1 MKSKAQAY
9 LKTMGMDTAS
19 LPQKYQENFEAMRDF
34 EEILDIAE
42 PGSEDYREAL
52 SEWEDYDEQILAALK
67 KDYPAQEGYGGTLRW
82 NWVREGEEVRVDW
95 DHPDRYVDGRYYIML
110 PKPAEG
116 KLATYEKVGEGDIE
130 FPGQDKRIQELL
142 ARAPEWVKAKA
153 PNPEEK
159 EGLENVNREF
169 RQYIQKRDSEITKLP
184 DSLPYMKGDKIV
196 DVKGREHKVYMVVDD
211 VPLAI
216 STRHQRDDGHKLTFL
231 EYYDRQAKLWKN
243 DGEPYYHTHAP
254 TEAEIRARPRG
265 FFEER
270 SETMPPVDEKGKR
283 RIDSQALDA
292 LETQLEKLPQTK
304 DLHSEYGEY
313 TDERKKLHD
322 KIIKEE
328 VEGNTCIR
336 REAPIAILT
345 GGLPGSGKSTYV
357 RNNKDWMDNPAI
369 FKVDADEIRAKLPEY
384 KGWNASQTHSETQ
397 DIVKTLLGKVGKFG
411 CSYDV
416 IYDGT
421 MNKSKKYKPLIEV
434 LKKEGYRVF
443 IMFLKVDKAT
453 SLERAMGR
461 YQKSGRYV
469 PRFVIEE
476 GVQNGLTAFEEL
488 KGMVDGYVLVDGKT
502 QKVLEKG
509 GAEIPDDRDYSKLDD
524 QPPQKTSKPKPRK
537 KAKKV
542 YKKDY
547 YAAMD
552 KAHPGLSKAQAK
564 GMKQKEYEALMDK
577 LEQGAKDMG
586 LTAKKASEYAEA
598 YVSVHLPK
606 GSTAQKPKGFNPPAS
621 IEVFLVMDQPEEPGQ
636 YDLDDADLYLSKEK
650 ALANKDEGIAVRAA
664 LDIEQWMEDNS
675 LSFESEKDLLK
686 EVQQPG
692 WSWDG
697 VVSIEEEIDYPEYT
711 PPESIKAYG
720 VLGFVDKEED
730 YYEYDT
736 LSIEFNKGLV
746 VKTAKDLGQWAVEL
760 DFKAAKWLD
769 RLKQEGGPAPAIQ
782 SLEDVKTEIRGG
794 GYEYD
799 EGIVTIGKVLHNPDD
814 LSNLRK
820 STGTEPSAGTKPSFS
835 WRTAADTSKLMP
847 MLNHCQ
853 EYALKVDKDL
863 PVQLKGTGKE
873 SITVTAQKG
882 EYLIFDDK
890 GHLVYVMNANSFKR
904 KCIENTTLEKHLKE
918 KHQSGPKPSGR
929 PLPKALEKYR
939 GVFGDYDGD
948 GVLNVDDPDPYT
960 PGDGTTVEEVKLAD
974 EIEKIIDFRKDYDT
988 ARNEFVEILKKHA
1001 EGETDILSRTKTP
1014 YSIINKLRR
1023 KRLVGKKGLTD
1034 VIGTMVVFPDQ
1045 KSLEDFKDKVNAGKL
1060 GEVLE
1065 FDDYY
1070 KKPQAGYRAYHWNVV
1085 YKGSPVEIQAK
1096 TERVKKIA
1104 KANHTLYK
1112 EGRDDA
1118 EKLGALMLLANQA
1131 DKGDQAAMKK
1141 IDPVLKDPKALK
1153 QYLTE
1158 KKMDTTKATKQ
1169 PDAPKADKQSAIP
1182 KAASKPASRAPVKA
1196 TPEGSCT
1203 AEELTTAQKVAKIM
1217 KMVDENTMVWS
1228 DIFDTKQW
1236 KKTREI
1242 EGIYE
1247 LRAEADK
1254 GKIIVKVRDWS
1265 AKGKKEAEKWYSL
1278 CIDSYRLTKI
1288 DTPPQSSYR
1297 SVVSKSQLQ
1306 AAYTTKGERKYRKCA
1321 ALHSELAKCRMKGN
1335 CTTEQRERYKKEVDT
1350 CGNLAKTK
1358 VGVPKYVI
1366 YLHAETKKRRKKGEA
1381 YSDALARVAEELRK
1395 AAA

>member
-9 LKTMGMDTAS
+9 IKTMGMDTAS

-52 SEWEDYDEQILAALK
+52 AEWEDYDEQILAALK
-67 KDYPAQEGYGGTLRW
+67 KDYPAQQGYGGTLRW
-82 NWVREGEEVRVDW
+82 NWVKEGEEVRVDW
-95 DHPDRYVDGRYYIML
+95 DHPERYVDGRYYIML
-110 PKPAEG
+110 PRPAEG

-142 ARAPEWVKAKA
+142 ARAPQWVKAKT

-159 EGLENVNREF
+159 EGLANVNREF
-169 RQYIQKRDSEITKLP
+169 RQHIKKLDSERTGLP

-211 VPLAI
+211 VPFAI

-231 EYYDRQAKLWKN
+231 EYYDREAKLWKN

-265 FFEER
+265 FFEARPAVPE
-270 SETMPPVDEKGKR
+270 SMPPVDEKGNR

-292 LETQLEKLPQTK
+292 LEAHLEKLPQTK

-345 GGLPGSGKSTYV
+345 GGLPGSGKSTYI

-488 KGMVDGYVLVDGKT
+488 KGMVDGYVLIDGKT

-524 QPPQKTSKPKPRK
+524 QPSQKTSKAKPGK

-552 KAHPGLSKAQAK
+552 KTHPGLSKAQVK

-606 GSTAQKPKGFNPPAS
+606 GSTAQKPKGFAPPPS
-621 IEVFLVMDQPEEPGQ
+621 MEVFLVMDQPEEPGQ

-650 ALANKDEGIAVRAA
+650 ALSNKDEGIAVRAS
-664 LDIEQWMEDNS
+664 LDIEQWMEDNE

-711 PPESIKAYG
+711 LPEIIKAYG
-720 VLGFVDKEED
+720 VLSFVDKEED

-760 DFKAAKWLD
+760 EFKAAKWLE
-769 RLKQEGGPAPAIQ
+769 RLKQEGGPVPVIQ

-799 EGIVTIGKVLHNPDD
+799 EDIVTIGKVLHNPDD

-820 STGTEPSAGTKPSFS
+820 STGTKPSAGTKPSFS

-847 MLNHCQ
+847 ILNHCQ

-890 GHLVYVMNANSFKR
+890 GHLVYVMNAASFKR
-904 KCIENTTLEKHLKE
+904 KCIENTTLEKHLRD
-918 KHQSGPKPSGR
+918 KHQTAPKPNDR

-1023 KRLVGKKGLTD
+1023 KRLAGKKGLTD

-1112 EGRDDA
+1112 EGKDDA

-1131 DKGDQAAMKK
+1131 DKGDQEAMKK

-1158 KKMDTTKATKQ
+1158 KKMDTTKAPKQ
-1169 PDAPKADKQSAIP
+1169 PDAPVVSTKSTKKS
-1182 KAASKPASRAPVKA
+1182 PARTTLKIKCS
-1196 TPEGSCT
+1196 

-1288 DTPPQSSYR
+1288 DTPPQGSYR

>member
-9 LKTMGMDTAS
+9 IKTMGMDTES

-34 EEILDIAE
+34 EEILDIAQ
-42 PGSEDYREAL
+42 PGSEDYKEAL

-67 KDYPAQEGYGGTLRW
+67 KDYPAQQGYGGTLRW

-95 DHPDRYVDGRYYIML
+95 DHPERYVDGRYYIML

-142 ARAPEWVKAKA
+142 ARAPQWVKAKT

-159 EGLENVNREF
+159 EGLANVNREF
-169 RQYIQKRDSEITKLP
+169 RQYMQNRERERTKLP

-196 DVKGREHKVYMVVDD
+196 DVKGREHKVYLVVDD

-231 EYYDRQAKLWKN
+231 EYYDREAKLWKN

-270 SETMPPVDEKGKR
+270 SESMPPVDEKGNR

-292 LETQLEKLPQTK
+292 LEAHLEKLPQTK

-345 GGLPGSGKSTYV
+345 GGLPGSGKSTYI

-369 FKVDADEIRAKLPEY
+369 FKVDADDIRAKLPEY
-384 KGWNASQTHSETQ
+384 EGWNASQTHNETQ

-488 KGMVDGYVLVDGKT
+488 KGMVDGYVLIDGKT

-524 QPPQKTSKPKPRK
+524 QPSQKTSKPKPGK

-552 KAHPGLSKAQAK
+552 KAHPGLSKAQVK

-606 GSTAQKPKGFNPPAS
+606 GSTAQKPKGFTPPPS
-621 IEVFLVMDQPEEPGQ
+621 MEVFLVMDQPGEPGQ
-636 YDLDDADLYLSKEK
+636 YDLEDADLYLSKEK
-650 ALANKDEGIAVRAA
+650 ALSNKDEGIAVRAS
-664 LDIEQWMEDNS
+664 LDIEQWIEDNE

-711 PPESIKAYG
+711 LPESIKAYG
-720 VLGFVDKEED
+720 VLSFVDKEED

-736 LSIEFNKGLV
+736 LSIEFDKGLV

-769 RLKQEGGPAPAIQ
+769 RLKQEGGPVPVIQ
-782 SLEDVKTEIRGG
+782 SVDDLKTEIRGG

-820 STGTEPSAGTKPSFS
+820 STGAEPSAGTKPSFS

-890 GHLVYVMNANSFKR
+890 GHLVYVMNAASFKR

-918 KHQSGPKPSGR
+918 KHQTAPKPNDR

-1023 KRLVGKKGLTD
+1023 KRLAGKKGLTD

-1112 EGRDDA
+1112 EGKDDA

-1169 PDAPKADKQSAIP
+1169 PDAPKADKQSATP
-1182 KAASKPASRAPVKA
+1182 KAASKPAPKAPDKA
-1196 TPEGSCT
+1196 APEGSCT

-1288 DTPPQSSYR
+1288 DTPPQGSYR

>member
-42 PGSEDYREAL
+42 PGSEDYKEAL
-52 SEWEDYDEQILAALK
+52 AEWEDYDEQILAALK
-67 KDYPAQEGYGGTLRW
+67 RDYPAQQGYGGTLRW

-95 DHPDRYVDGRYYIML
+95 DHPERYVDGRYYIML

-142 ARAPEWVKAKA
+142 ARAPQWVKAKT
-153 PNPEEK
+153 PSPEEK
-159 EGLENVNREF
+159 EGLGNVNREF
-169 RQYIQKRDSEITKLP
+169 RQYIQKLDSERTKLP

-196 DVKGREHKVYMVVDD
+196 DVKGREHKVYLVVDD
-211 VPLAI
+211 VPFAI

-231 EYYDRQAKLWKN
+231 EYYDRQSKLWKN

-254 TEAEIRARPRG
+254 TEAAIRARPRG
-265 FFEER
+265 FFEAR
-270 SETMPPVDEKGKR
+270 SAVPDSMPPVDEKGKR

-292 LETQLEKLPQTK
+292 LEAHLEKLPQTK
-304 DLHSEYGEY
+304 DMHSEYGEY
-313 TDERKKLHD
+313 TDERKKLHN
-322 KIIKEE
+322 KIITEE

-345 GGLPGSGKSTYV
+345 GGLPGSGKSTYI

-488 KGMVDGYVLVDGKT
+488 KGMVDGYVLIDGKT

-524 QPPQKTSKPKPRK
+524 QPSQKTSKAKPRK

-552 KAHPGLSKAQAK
+552 KAHPGLSKAQVK
-564 GMKQKEYEALMDK
+564 GMGQKEYEALMDK
-577 LEQGAKDMG
+577 LEQGAKGMG

-606 GSTAQKPKGFNPPAS
+606 GSTAQKPKGFTPPPS
-621 IEVFLVMDQPEEPGQ
+621 MEVFLVMNQPEEPGQ
-636 YDLDDADLYLSKEK
+636 YDLEDADLYLSKEK
-650 ALANKDEGIAVRAA
+650 ALANKDEGIAVRAS
-664 LDIEQWMEDNS
+664 LDIEQWMEDNG

-686 EVQQPG
+686 EVQEPG

-711 PPESIKAYG
+711 LPETIKAYG
-720 VLGFVDKEED
+720 VLSFVDKEED

-769 RLKQEGGPAPAIQ
+769 RLKQEGGPVPAIQ
-782 SLEDVKTEIRGG
+782 SLEDMKTEIRGG

-799 EGIVTIGKVLHNPDD
+799 DGIVTIGKVLHNPDD

-1112 EGRDDA
+1112 EGKDD
-1118 EKLGALMLLANQA
+1118 
-1131 DKGDQAAMKK
+1131 
-1141 IDPVLKDPKALK
+1141 
-1153 QYLTE
+1153 
-1158 KKMDTTKATKQ
+1158 
-1169 PDAPKADKQSAIP
+1169 
-1182 KAASKPASRAPVKA
+1182 
-1196 TPEGSCT
+1196 
-1203 AEELTTAQKVAKIM
+1203 
-1217 KMVDENTMVWS
+1217 
-1228 DIFDTKQW
+1228 
-1236 KKTREI
+1236 
-1242 EGIYE
+1242 
-1247 LRAEADK
+1247 
-1254 GKIIVKVRDWS
+1254 
-1265 AKGKKEAEKWYSL
+1265 AEKWYSL

-1288 DTPPQSSYR
+1288 DTPAQGSYR

>member
-9 LKTMGMDTAS
+9 IKTMGMDTES

-34 EEILDIAE
+34 EEILDIAA

-52 SEWEDYDEQILAALK
+52 AEWEDYDEQILAALK
-67 KDYPAQEGYGGTLRW
+67 RDYPAQQGYGGTLRW
-82 NWVREGEEVRVDW
+82 NWVKEGEEVRVDW
-95 DHPDRYVDGRYYIML
+95 DHPERYVAGRYYIML

-142 ARAPEWVKAKA
+142 ARAPQWVKAKT

-159 EGLENVNREF
+159 EGLANVNREF

-211 VPLAI
+211 VPFAI

-231 EYYDRQAKLWKN
+231 EYYDREAKLWKN

-270 SETMPPVDEKGKR
+270 PETMPPVDEKGNR

-292 LETQLEKLPQTK
+292 LEAHLEKLPQTK

-345 GGLPGSGKSTYV
+345 GGLPGSGKSTYI

-369 FKVDADEIRAKLPEY
+369 FKVDADDIRAKLPEY
-384 KGWNASQTHSETQ
+384 EGWNASQTHSETQ

-488 KGMVDGYVLVDGKT
+488 KGMVDGYVLIDGKT

-524 QPPQKTSKPKPRK
+524 QPSQKTSKAKPGK

-552 KAHPGLSKAQAK
+552 KAHPGLSKAQVK
-564 GMKQKEYEALMDK
+564 GMKQKDYEALMDK

-606 GSTAQKPKGFNPPAS
+606 GSTAQKPKGFTPPPS
-621 IEVFLVMDQPEEPGQ
+621 MEVFLVMDQPEEPGQ
-636 YDLDDADLYLSKEK
+636 YDLEDADLYLSKEK
-650 ALANKDEGIAVRAA
+650 ALSNKDEGIAVMAS
-664 LDIEQWMEDNS
+664 LDIEQWMEDNE

-720 VLGFVDKEED
+720 VLSFVDKEED

-769 RLKQEGGPAPAIQ
+769 RLKQEGGPVPVIQ
-782 SLEDVKTEIRGG
+782 SVDDLKTEIRGG

-820 STGTEPSAGTKPSFS
+820 STGAEPSAGTKPSFS

-847 MLNHCQ
+847 ILNHCQ

-890 GHLVYVMNANSFKR
+890 GHLVYVMNAASFKR

-918 KHQSGPKPSGR
+918 KHQTAPKPNDR

-1023 KRLVGKKGLTD
+1023 KRLAGKKGLTD

-1112 EGRDDA
+1112 EGKDDA

-1131 DKGDQAAMKK
+1131 DKGDQEAMKK

-1158 KKMDTTKATKQ
+1158 KKME
-1169 PDAPKADKQSAIP
+1169 
-1182 KAASKPASRAPVKA
+1182 ASKPAKSEPKQKAAPMPKKQVGTKPKAKPSPSKPSPIAAVEAEIKDLRRAQKKPMTATARSAFRAEFADLAEKKAHKYYLAYIKKQLKSAEEDGVKLSEAQVKKLGQMIQPLLQSELGALQDILGANKKRLKPTYENLLRWTENPGGYDLIGVDTTETGPTVKA
-1196 TPEGSCT
+1196 RKPKSP
-1203 AEELTTAQKVAKIM
+1203 AIFELL
-1217 KMVDENTMVWS
+1217 
-1228 DIFDTKQW
+1228 
-1236 KKTREI
+1236 
-1242 EGIYE
+1242 G
-1247 LRAEADK
+1247 L
-1254 GKIIVKVRDWS
+1254 
-1265 AKGKKEAEKWYSL
+1265 
-1278 CIDSYRLTKI
+1278 
-1288 DTPPQSSYR
+1288 
-1297 SVVSKSQLQ
+1297 
-1306 AAYTTKGERKYRKCA
+1306 
-1321 ALHSELAKCRMKGN
+1321 
-1335 CTTEQRERYKKEVDT
+1335 
-1350 CGNLAKTK
+1350 
-1358 VGVPKYVI
+1358 
-1366 YLHAETKKRRKKGEA
+1366 
-1381 YSDALARVAEELRK
+1381 
-1395 AAA
+1395 

>member
-1 MKSKAQAY
+1 
-9 LKTMGMDTAS
+9 MGMDTAS

-34 EEILDIAE
+34 EEILDIAQ

-67 KDYPAQEGYGGTLRW
+67 KDYPAQQGYGGTLRW
-82 NWVREGEEVRVDW
+82 NWVKEGEEVRVDW
-95 DHPDRYVDGRYYIML
+95 DHPERYVDGRYYIML

-142 ARAPEWVKAKA
+142 ARAPQWVKAKT

-159 EGLENVNREF
+159 EGLANVNREF
-169 RQYIQKRDSEITKLP
+169 RQYMQKRERERTKLP

-211 VPLAI
+211 VPFAI

-231 EYYDRQAKLWKN
+231 EYYDREAKLWKN

-270 SETMPPVDEKGKR
+270 PAVPESMPPVDEKGNR

-292 LETQLEKLPQTK
+292 LEAHLENLPQTK
-304 DLHSEYGEY
+304 DMHSEYGEY

-322 KIIKEE
+322 KIIKQE

-345 GGLPGSGKSTYV
+345 GGLPGSGKSTYI

-369 FKVDADEIRAKLPEY
+369 FKVDADDIRAKLPEY

-488 KGMVDGYVLVDGKT
+488 KGMVDGYVLIDGKT

-524 QPPQKTSKPKPRK
+524 QPSKKTSKAKPRK

-552 KAHPGLSKAQAK
+552 KAHPGLSKAQVK

-606 GSTAQKPKGFNPPAS
+606 GSTAQKPKGFAPPPS
-621 IEVFLVMDQPEEPGQ
+621 MEVFLVMDQPEEPGQ
-636 YDLDDADLYLSKEK
+636 YDLEDADLYLSKEK
-650 ALANKDEGIAVRAA
+650 ALSNKDEGIAVRAS
-664 LDIEQWMEDNS
+664 LDIEQWMEDNE

-711 PPESIKAYG
+711 LPETIKAYG
-720 VLGFVDKEED
+720 VLSFVDKEED

-769 RLKQEGGPAPAIQ
+769 RLKQEGGPVPVIQ
-782 SLEDVKTEIRGG
+782 SVDDLKTEIRGG

-847 MLNHCQ
+847 ILNHCQ

-890 GHLVYVMNANSFKR
+890 GHLVYVMNAASFKR
-904 KCIENTTLEKHLKE
+904 KCIENTTLEKHLRD
-918 KHQSGPKPSGR
+918 KHQSGPKPNDR

-1023 KRLVGKKGLTD
+1023 KRLAGKKGLTD

-1118 EKLGALMLLANQA
+1118 EKLGALMLLAYSA
-1131 DKGDQAAMKK
+1131 DKGNKAAAQK
-1141 IDPVLKDPKALK
+1141 IDSILKDKEETMI
-1153 QYLTE
+1153 YLTE
-1158 KKMDTTKATKQ
+1158 KKVDVKE
-1169 PDAPKADKQSAIP
+1169 
-1182 KAASKPASRAPVKA
+1182 PVKA
-1196 TPEGSCT
+1196 KKQVTK
-1203 AEELTTAQKVAKIM
+1203 TAQKTGEKKAQKKNSESTRNSPVAVIEKEIRDIRKAQKRPM
-1217 KMVDENTMVWS
+1217 TTADRVLFKKEYDDLANKKENKSYVS
-1228 DIFDTKQW
+1228 YIRKHL
-1236 KKTREI
+1236 KK
-1242 EGIYE
+1242 
-1247 LRAEADK
+1247 AEEDGVK
-1254 GKIIVKVRDWS
+1254 LSPSKIIKLGLMIQPLVQSKRGAFLDFLGPNKKRLAPTYENLLRWS
-1265 AKGKKEAEKWYSL
+1265 EDPG
-1278 CIDSYRLTKI
+1278 
-1288 DTPPQSSYR
+1288 
-1297 SVVSKSQLQ
+1297 
-1306 AAYTTKGERKYRKCA
+1306 
-1321 ALHSELAKCRMKGN
+1321 
-1335 CTTEQRERYKKEVDT
+1335 RYDLIGVDT
-1350 CGNLAKTK
+1350 SLEKATVKARR
-1358 VGVPKYVI
+1358 PKEPSI
-1366 YLHAETKKRRKKGEA
+1366 FEMIGLK
-1381 YSDALARVAEELRK
+1381 
-1395 AAA
+1395 